1 MDNKE
6 IILNVEKLNT
16 TFISDRKEIKIVKD
30 VSFQVRRGKTLA
42 VVGESGCGKSVTMN
56 SIMRFTGKNAIVKA
70 ENIQYNALRDGVVTE
85 YHLESIKEPNGP
97 EMRALRG
104 PDMSMVFQ
112 DPMSSLNP
120 VYKVGDQVAEGLL
133 QHNKGMKK
141 AEAREKVLE
150 MFRKLGIPDPEERI
164 DCYPHQF
171 SGGMKQR
178 VVIAMALACSPD
190 LLLADEPTTALDVTI
205 QAQVLE
211 LMNELKEMLRTS
223 LLLITHDLGVV
234 AQVCDRVAIMY
245 AGEIVESGTIAEV
258 FDHPHHPYT
267 IGLFG
272 SIPSLDETAEKL
284 KPIQGQMPDPTEL
297 PEGCAFAP
305 RCPYATGACRT
316 RKPEMT
322 GVGGTQMVRCLAHQG
337 VFESPEL
344 MEEVRHGR

>member
-70 ENIQYNALRDGVVTE
+70 ENIQYNALRDGVLTE

-178 VVIAMALACSPD
+178 VVIAIAMICNPELIIC
-190 LLLADEPTTALDVTI
+190 DEPTTALDVTI
-205 QAQVLE
+205 QAQIMDL
-211 LMNELKEMLRTS
+211 LKDLQLKEGKS
-223 LLLITHDLGVV
+223 IILITHNMGLVAEMADEVSVMYMGRVV
-234 AQVCDRVAIMY
+234 EFGSREDMFDRP
-245 AGEIVESGTIAEV
+245 S
-258 FDHPHHPYT
+258 HPYT
-267 IGLFG
+267 KALLRSVPVLGLADG
-272 SIPSLDETAEKL
+272 QKLETIPGATPNPADLKGGCEFADRCSECTERCREKTI
-284 KPIQGQMPDPTEL
+284 PMFEI
-297 PEGCAFAP
+297 AP
-305 RCPYATGACRT
+305 GHR
-316 RKPEMT
+316 
-322 GVGGTQMVRCLAHQG
+322 VRCLKYD
-337 VFESPEL
+337 SYPE
-344 MEEVRHGR
+344 VD

>member
-42 VVGESGCGKSVTMN
+42 VVGESGCGKSVTTN

-70 ENIQYNALRDGVVTE
+70 ENIQYNALRDGKVTE

-141 AEAREKVLE
+141 DEARKLVLE

-178 VVIAMALACSPD
+178 VVIAIAMICNPELIIC
-190 LLLADEPTTALDVTI
+190 DEPTTALDVTI
-205 QAQVLE
+205 QAQIMDL
-211 LMNELKEMLRTS
+211 LKELQLKEGKS
-223 LLLITHDLGVV
+223 IILITHNMGLVAEMADEVCVMYMGRVVEFGSLEDLF
-234 AQVCDRVAIMY
+234 DRT
-245 AGEIVESGTIAEV
+245 S
-258 FDHPHHPYT
+258 HPYT
-267 IGLFG
+267 RALLRSVPVLGLADG
-272 SIPSLDETAEKL
+272 QKLETIPGATPNPADLKGGCEFADRCSECMDRCREKTI
-284 KPIQGQMPDPTEL
+284 PMFEI
-297 PEGCAFAP
+297 AP
-305 RCPYATGACRT
+305 GHR
-316 RKPEMT
+316 
-322 GVGGTQMVRCLAHQG
+322 VRCLK
-337 VFESPEL
+337 FDSYPE
-344 MEEVRHGR
+344 VD

>member
-1 MDNKE
+1 MDNKGY
-6 IILNVEKLNT
+6 ILNVEKLNT

-30 VSFQVRRGKTLA
+30 VSFKVRRGKTLA

-70 ENIQYNALRDGVVTE
+70 DSIQYNALRNGEVTE

-178 VVIAMALACSPD
+178 VVIAIAMICNPELIIC
-190 LLLADEPTTALDVTI
+190 DEPTTALDVTI
-205 QAQVLE
+205 QAQIMDL
-211 LMNELKEMLRTS
+211 LKELQVKEGKS
-223 LLLITHDLGVV
+223 IILITHNMGLVAEMADEVCVMYMGRVVEFGSLEDLF
-234 AQVCDRVAIMY
+234 DRT
-245 AGEIVESGTIAEV
+245 S
-258 FDHPHHPYT
+258 HPYT
-267 IGLFG
+267 RALLRSVPVLGLADG
-272 SIPSLDETAEKL
+272 QKLETIPGATPNPADLKGGCEFADRCSECTERCREKTI
-284 KPIQGQMPDPTEL
+284 PMFEISPGH
-297 PEGCAFAP
+297 
-305 RCPYATGACRT
+305 R
-316 RKPEMT
+316 
-322 GVGGTQMVRCLAHQG
+322 VRCLK
-337 VFESPEL
+337 FDSYPE
-344 MEEVRHGR
+344 VD

>member
-1 MDNKE
+1 MDNRE

-70 ENIQYNALRDGVVTE
+70 KNIQYNALRNDQVTE

-141 AEAREKVLE
+141 AEARAKVLE

-178 VVIAMALACSPD
+178 VVIAIAMICNPELIIC
-190 LLLADEPTTALDVTI
+190 DEPTTALDVTI
-205 QAQVLE
+205 QAQIME
-211 LMNELKEMLRTS
+211 LLKELQLKEGKS
-223 LLLITHDLGVV
+223 IILITHNMGLVAEMADEVCVMYMGRVVEFGSLEDLF
-234 AQVCDRVAIMY
+234 DRT
-245 AGEIVESGTIAEV
+245 S
-258 FDHPHHPYT
+258 HPYT
-267 IGLFG
+267 KALLRSVPVLGLADDQKLET
-272 SIPSLDETAEKL
+272 IPGATPNPADLKGGCEFADRCSECTDRCREKTI
-284 KPIQGQMPDPTEL
+284 PMYEI
-297 PEGCAFAP
+297 AP
-305 RCPYATGACRT
+305 GHR
-316 RKPEMT
+316 
-322 GVGGTQMVRCLAHQG
+322 VRCLKYD
-337 VFESPEL
+337 SYPE
-344 MEEVRHGR
+344 VD